1 MAYRIVT
8 VKDGEVTEVRG
19 DTKVRR
25 GKKSTLDVGVFGQS
39 TAGWPMESDAM
50 GVNPDQIAQ
59 ATAADAKHGIHVEY
73 NKATGAAKYENAA
86 HRKQH
91 CESLG
96 MVDRNG
102 GYSDPQVGGYK
113 KYE

>member
-1 MAYRIVT
+1 
-8 VKDGEVTEVRG
+8 
-19 DTKVRR
+19 
-25 GKKSTLDVGVFGQS
+25 
-39 TAGWPMESDAM
+39 M
-50 GVNPDQIAQ
+50 GINPDQIAQ

-73 NKATGAAKYENAA
+73 NKETGAAKYDNAA
-86 HRKQH
+86 HRKEH

-102 GYSDPQVGGYK
+102 GYSDPQVGGRN

>member
-1 MAYRIVT
+1 MAYRVVT
-8 VKDGEVTEVRG
+8 VKDGEVVEVHGNTE
-19 DTKVRR
+19 VRR

-39 TAGWPMESDAM
+39 ASGWPMESDSM
-50 GVNPDQIAQ
+50 GVNPDQIAS
-59 ATAADAKHGIHVEY
+59 AMEADAKHGIHVEY
-73 NKATGAAKYENAA
+73 NKETGAAKYENAA
-86 HRKQH
+86 QRKQH